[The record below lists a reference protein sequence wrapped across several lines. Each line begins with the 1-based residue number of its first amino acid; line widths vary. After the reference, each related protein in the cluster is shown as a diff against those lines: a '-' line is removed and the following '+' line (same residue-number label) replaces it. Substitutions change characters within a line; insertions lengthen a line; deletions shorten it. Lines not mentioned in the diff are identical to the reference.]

1 MGSDQ
6 CAGIRNGHSRGAR
19 VSPRRPYLIEVEV
32 ERGVTPA
39 LREQL
44 SALGHTLTEVVRPLG
59 GGQAIMID
67 HERGVLIGGSDPR
80 KDGAALG
87 Y

>member
-1 MGSDQ
+1 MSLEYGMDIQ
-6 CAGIRNGHSRGAR
+6 EALDFPR
-19 VSPRRPYLIEVEV
+19 VCPHLGKVEV
-32 ERGVTPA
+32 ERSVSPA
-39 LREQL
+39 MREKL
-44 SALGHTLTEVVRPLG
+44 SALGHTLTDVARPLG